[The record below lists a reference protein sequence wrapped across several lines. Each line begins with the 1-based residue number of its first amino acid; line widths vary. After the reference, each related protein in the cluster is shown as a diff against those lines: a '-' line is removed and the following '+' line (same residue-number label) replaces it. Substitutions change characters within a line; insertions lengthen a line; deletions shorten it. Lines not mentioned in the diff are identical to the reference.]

1 MASPGDRKMW
11 QLPLSSRDKLLHEE
25 RGQKEDLGP
34 KASRQA
40 PKVTV
45 IRKQNR
51 VQDGAICIAHV
62 PGCAACAVLSMTS
75 AVVLFN

>member
-34 KASRQA
+34 KASQQA

-45 IRKQNR
+45 I
-51 VQDGAICIAHV
+51 
-62 PGCAACAVLSMTS
+62 S
-75 AVVLFN
+75 